1 MRILIAI
8 LLNLFVLTGIGF
20 IFWEQEWKFSKP
32 TPVPDHYSS
41 VMKGD
46 SISKSLLTSL
56 NIKSDERLFIHFYNF
71 DCPCSRFNI
80 KEFQNLVIQYDS
92 KVKFIA
98 ILETTGKNQKEIQSF
113 REKYDLGIDIFLDK
127 DGTLAK
133 ELGVYSTP
141 QAVLINNQQIYFSGN
156 YNKARFCTTQ
166 NTKFASLALSAMVA
180 GKEAPVFP
188 ELATIAYGCELP
200 ANGNTNTRI
209 DKFFNFLNL

>member
-1 MRILIAI
+1 MRIIIAI
-8 LLNLFVLTGIGF
+8 LLTLFILTGIGF

-32 TPVPDHYSS
+32 TPIPAHYSS

-56 NIKSDERLFIHFYNF
+56 NIKSDEQLFIHFYNF

-80 KEFQNLVIQYDS
+80 KEFQNLVLQYES

-98 ILETTGKNQKEIQSF
+98 ILETTGKDQKEIQNF
-113 REKYDLGIDIFLDK
+113 REKYDLGIDIMLDE
-127 DGTLAK
+127 DGGIAK

-141 QAVLINNQQIYFSGN
+141 QAVLIKNQQVYFSGN

-166 NTKFASLALSAMVA
+166 NTKFASLALSAMIE
-180 GKEAPVFP
+180 GKAAPVFP